1 MDERKYSRYGG
12 FNVRA
17 FGKRNYMIRINQIKL
32 LNDGKN
38 MRSHNELCDVLKK
51 KAAKL
56 LRITEND
63 IEDIV
68 IMRQSIDARKKPQIV
83 DVFMIDVS
91 VKGASD
97 KKAEE
102 KVVSRAKDK
111 GITVVT
117 SVTYNFLERA
127 GIEGDMPSKALDT
140 RIAVIGSGPAGL
152 FCAYMLA
159 SNGFK
164 PVVFERGADVDKR
177 QEIVEKFWETGKLDT
192 RTNVQFGEGGA
203 GTFSDGKLNTMV
215 KDKDGRGRK
224 ALSLF
229 TAFGADSKIMYDAKP
244 HIGTDVLRKVV
255 KNMRNEIISL
265 GGEFR
270 FETQVTDIVLSKDGG
285 VKALVANGAEIPFD
299 IAVLAIGHSARDTF
313 SMLKDREVSMQKKPF
328 AVGFR
333 VEHPQKLIN
342 LSQYGI
348 EEPKSL
354 PVASYKLVMNTKE
367 GRGVYSFCM
376 CPGGYVVNASSEEGR
391 LAVNG
396 MSYSG
401 RDSENANSAI
411 IITVNPKDFGSDDV
425 LAGVEFQRKLEEK
438 AYVLGGGKIPV
449 EYYEDFKKAVSPFGD
464 KTGDKNNPKEPVR
477 FRDVCKPNTKG
488 AYVFSNVHEILPD
501 DLNKSF
507 VEGMEKFGT
516 MIKGYNSPD
525 ALIAGV
531 ETRTSSPVRI
541 NRTQIGESENIK
553 GLYPCGE
560 GAGYAG
566 GIMSAAMDGIK
577 IAEFIA
583 KKLVETLR

>member
-1 MDERKYSRYGG
+1 
-12 FNVRA
+12 
-17 FGKRNYMIRINQIKL
+17 MIRINQIKI
-32 LNDGKN
+32 LNDGKSL
-38 MRSHNELCDVLKK
+38 RSHDELCDVLKK

-63 IEDIV
+63 IEELV
-68 IMRQSIDARKKPQIV
+68 IMRQSIDARKKPQIY
-83 DVFMIDVS
+83 DVFMVDVS
-91 VKGASD
+91 VKRASD

-102 KVVSRAKDK
+102 KIVSKAKDK
-111 GITVVT
+111 GITVTTPV
-117 SVTYNFLERA
+117 VYDFLEKA
-127 GIEGDMPSKALDT
+127 GVEGNLPQNAADT
-140 RIAVIGSGPAGL
+140 KIAVIGSGPAGL

-229 TAFGADSKIMYDAKP
+229 TTFGADSKIMYDAKP
-244 HIGTDVLRKVV
+244 HIGTDVLRNVV

-270 FETQVTDIVLSKDGG
+270 FETQVTDIVTENGA
-285 VKALVANGAEIPFD
+285 VKALVANGEEIPFD
-299 IAVLAIGHSARDTF
+299 VAVLAIGHSARDTF
-313 SMLKDREVSMQKKPF
+313 SMLKERGVLMQKKPF

-342 LSQYGI
+342 LSQYGM

-396 MSYSG
+396 MSYSK

-411 IITVNPKDFGSDDV
+411 IITVDPKDFGSDDV

-438 AYVLGGGKIPV
+438 AYELGGGKIPV
-449 EYYEDFKKAVSPFGD
+449 EYYEDFKNAVSGD
-464 KTGDKNNPKEPVR
+464 EGVPSKEPVR
-477 FRDVCKPNTKG
+477 FRDVCRPNTKG
-488 AYVFSNVHEILPD
+488 AYTFSNVHEILPD

-541 NRTQIGESENIK
+541 NRTENGESENIK

>member
-1 MDERKYSRYGG
+1 
-12 FNVRA
+12 
-17 FGKRNYMIRINQIKL
+17 MIRINQIKI
-32 LNDGKN
+32 LNDGN
-38 MRSHNELCDVLKK
+38 NIRSHNELCDVLKK

-63 IEDIV
+63 IEDLV

-83 DVFMIDVS
+83 DVFMVDVS
-91 VKGASD
+91 VKRALD
-97 KKAEE
+97 KKSEE
-102 KVVSRAKDK
+102 KIVSRSKDK
-111 GITVVT
+111 GISVVT
-117 SVTYNFLERA
+117 PVIYNFLEKA
-127 GIEGDMPSKALDT
+127 GIEGEIPSKAAGAK
-140 RIAVIGSGPAGL
+140 IAVIGSGPAGL

-177 QEIVEKFWETGKLDT
+177 LEIVEKFWETGKLDA

-229 TAFGADSKIMYDAKP
+229 TTFGADSKIMYDAKP
-244 HIGTDVLRKVV
+244 HIGTDVLRNVV

-270 FETQVTDIVLSKDGG
+270 FETQVTDILTDESGA
-285 VKALVANGAEIPFD
+285 VKAVVANGEELPFD
-299 IAVLAIGHSARDTF
+299 VAVLAIGHSARDTF
-313 SMLKDREVSMQKKPF
+313 SMLKDRKVSMQKKPF

-396 MSYSG
+396 MSYSK

-411 IITVNPKDFGSDDV
+411 IITVDPKDFGSDDI
-425 LAGVEFQRKLEEK
+425 LAGVEFQRRLEEK
-438 AYVLGGGKIPV
+438 AYELGKGKIPV
-449 EYYEDFKKAVSPFGD
+449 EYYEDFKKAVAPDG
-464 KTGDKNNPKEPVR
+464 GANEENNLKEPVR
-477 FRDVCKPNTKG
+477 FRDVCKPCMKG
-488 AYVFSNVHEILPD
+488 AYTFSNVHEILPD

-541 NRTQIGESENIK
+541 NRTENGESENIK

>member
-17 FGKRNYMIRINQIKL
+17 FGNRNYMIRINQIKL

-38 MRSHNELCDVLKK
+38 MRSHNELCNVLKK

-63 IEDIV
+63 VEDIV

-102 KVVSRAKDK
+102 KIVSRAKDK

-117 SVTYNFLERA
+117 PVTYNFLERA

-159 SNGFK
+159 SNGLK

-285 VKALVANGAEIPFD
+285 VKALVANGA
-299 IAVLAIGHSARDTF
+299 R
-313 SMLKDREVSMQKKPF
+313 
-328 AVGFR
+328 
-333 VEHPQKLIN
+333 
-342 LSQYGI
+342 
-348 EEPKSL
+348 
-354 PVASYKLVMNTKE
+354 
-367 GRGVYSFCM
+367 
-376 CPGGYVVNASSEEGR
+376 
-391 LAVNG
+391 
-396 MSYSG
+396 
-401 RDSENANSAI
+401 
-411 IITVNPKDFGSDDV
+411 
-425 LAGVEFQRKLEEK
+425 
-438 AYVLGGGKIPV
+438 
-449 EYYEDFKKAVSPFGD
+449 
-464 KTGDKNNPKEPVR
+464 R
-477 FRDVCKPNTKG
+477 FR
-488 AYVFSNVHEILPD
+488 
-501 DLNKSF
+501 
-507 VEGMEKFGT
+507 
-516 MIKGYNSPD
+516 
-525 ALIAGV
+525 LI
-531 ETRTSSPVRI
+531 
-541 NRTQIGESENIK
+541 
-553 GLYPCGE
+553 
-560 GAGYAG
+560 
-566 GIMSAAMDGIK
+566 
-577 IAEFIA
+577 
-583 KKLVETLR
+583 

>member
-1 MDERKYSRYGG
+1 
-12 FNVRA
+12 
-17 FGKRNYMIRINQIKL
+17 MIRINQIKI
-32 LNDGKN
+32 LNDGN
-38 MRSHNELCDVLKK
+38 NIRSHNELCDVLKK

-63 IEDIV
+63 IEDLV

-83 DVFMIDVS
+83 DVFMVDVS
-91 VKGASD
+91 VKRALD
-97 KKAEE
+97 KKSEE
-102 KVVSRAKDK
+102 KIVSRSKDK
-111 GITVVT
+111 GISVVT
-117 SVTYNFLERA
+117 PVIYNFLEKA
-127 GIEGDMPSKALDT
+127 GIEGEIPSKAADAK
-140 RIAVIGSGPAGL
+140 IAVIGSGPAGL

-192 RTNVQFGEGGA
+192 CTNVQFGEGGA

-229 TAFGADSKIMYDAKP
+229 TTFGADSKIMYDAKP
-244 HIGTDVLRKVV
+244 HIGTDVLRNVV

-270 FETQVTDIVLSKDGG
+270 FETQVTDILTDESGA
-285 VKALVANGAEIPFD
+285 VKAVVANGKELPFD
-299 IAVLAIGHSARDTF
+299 VAVLAIGHSARDTF
-313 SMLKDREVSMQKKPF
+313 SMLKDRKVSMQKKPF

-396 MSYSG
+396 MSYSK

-411 IITVNPKDFGSDDV
+411 IITVDPKDFGSDDI
-425 LAGVEFQRKLEEK
+425 LAGVEFQRRLEEK
-438 AYVLGGGKIPV
+438 AYELGKGKIPV
-449 EYYEDFKKAVSPFGD
+449 EYYEDFKKAVAPDG
-464 KTGDKNNPKEPVR
+464 GANEENNLKEPVR
-477 FRDVCKPNTKG
+477 FRDVCKPCMKG
-488 AYVFSNVHEILPD
+488 AYTFSNVHEILPD

-541 NRTQIGESENIK
+541 NRTENGESENIK